1 MVDFQIVRWRELT
14 RADRQAWM
22 TFRAAQPFL
31 SSPYFDLG
39 WFDAVDRARGDLFV
53 ARGASRGSA
62 TAFLPFHPGVFGI
75 ARPAG
80 GTFCDWHGFVA
91 EPGRELDPAR
101 ALAKGPVGY
110 RFEAA
115 PATDPA
121 LGPLAAEHD
130 VSHVADFSRG
140 WDLYARPEGAAA
152 PKAIAKQRNSM
163 RRLEADGRRV
173 EFVIDDRSP
182 RTLEVLLALKSA
194 QYRRSGHP
202 DALSWAW
209 SRRLIAALPEATPE
223 AFGAVVSSLRIDGE
237 LAAAHLGLR
246 SGPAF
251 HYWLP
256 VYDPKFSSYAPGSVL
271 TLEMMRAKSTDGVTH
286 MDLGAGDYQSK
297 RQLAN
302 SGFDLARGLAYAD
315 SPLGRAAAMAAAAGR
330 RWAALPVGPAAR
342 LPQRVVGRVER
353 TAAQWAAAPA

>member
-1 MVDFQIVRWRELT
+1 MADFEIVRWRELT
-14 RADRQAWM
+14 GADRGAWAA
-22 TFRAAQPFL
+22 FRDAQPWL
-31 SSPYFDLG
+31 CSPYFDLG
-39 WFDAVDRARGDLFV
+39 WFDAVDRARGDLYV
-53 ARGASRGSA
+53 ARGMSRGSA
-62 TAFLPFHPGVFGI
+62 VAFLAFHPGVFGV
-75 ARPAG
+75 AGPAG

-91 EPGRELDPAR
+91 EPGCGLDPAL
-101 ALAKGPVGY
+101 ALANGPVGF

-115 PATDPA
+115 PADDTGLA
-121 LGPLAAEHD
+121 PLAVERD
-130 VSHVADFSRG
+130 VSHVADFSQG
-140 WDLYARPEGAAA
+140 FDAYARPQGAPA

-182 RTLEVLLALKSA
+182 ETLAMLLALKSA

-202 DALSWAW
+202 DALSWVW

-256 VYDPKFSSYAPGSVL
+256 VYDPKFATYAPGSVL
-271 TLEMMRAKSTDGVTH
+271 TLEMMRAKAGDGVAH
-286 MDLGAGDYQSK
+286 MDLGPGDYQSK

-302 SGFDLARGLAYAD
+302 RETELVRGLAFAA
-315 SPLGRAAAMAAAAGR
+315 SPLGRAAAAASAAGR
-330 RWAALPVGPAAR
+330 RWAALPVGPAAS
-342 LPQRVVGRVER
+342 LPRRVIGKVER